1 MKHLMLIAVLLLTV
15 IVATAGNYP
24 QPQKWE
30 YKIES
35 GVEVKKINSLASEGW
50 EVVTTGNYGGQLAA
64 PYIIL
69 KRPVNP

>member
-1 MKHLMLIAVLLLTV
+1 MKTFLLIAVLLLTV

-24 QPQKWE
+24 QPQQWE

-35 GVEVKKINSLASEGW
+35 GVDVKKLNSLAADGW
-50 EVVTTGNYGGQLAA
+50 EVVTTGNYGGSLSA

-69 KRPVNP
+69 KRAK